1 VGILC
6 TALPTLLWMRAL
18 DWISVV
24 TSSTITL
31 SESAFAVILSILF
44 LSESVDVFVIV
55 GAALVF
61 IAIYMVVRGEVA
73 IKAAS

>member
-1 VGILC
+1 
-6 TALPTLLWMRAL
+6 
-18 DWISVV
+18 VV

>member
-1 VGILC
+1 M
-6 TALPTLLWMRAL
+6 LWMRAL

-31 SESAFAVILSILF
+31 SESTFAVILSIVF
-44 LSESVDVFVIV
+44 LSETVDIFVIV

-61 IAIYMVVRGEVA
+61 VAIYMVVRGEVA
-73 IKAAS
+73 IKANG